1 MLRLRE
7 RCSFPAIGLA
17 LLFVAAIV
25 GSSLNPPQHR
35 AENKSRQ
42 ESEIKAD
49 NRTADQ
55 RIADYTFWL
64 FVFTGVLAGVAVFQ
78 LWIVWRGDRT
88 TRIAADAA
96 KTSADAA
103 SRQADSVV
111 AIELPIFV
119 IEDASILTSRSHGV
133 EIKLGNH
140 GRTPAIITADCL
152 EIKAVDALPPKPRY
166 STDAIL
172 PIFRD
177 RVVERGHTYS
187 LIRKIPISDD
197 EWTSVL
203 NGGTVLWAYG
213 YVDYLDFM
221 MREHRLGYCIAFY
234 PVRET
239 VAEEMYPTMG
249 FSSLRWGRTG
259 SPAYTYNRYKTEAD

>member
-1 MLRLRE
+1 MLKLRE
-7 RCSFPAIGLA
+7 RCSFPVLGFA
-17 LLFVAAIV
+17 LLFVAAIA
-25 GSSLNPPQHR
+25 GSSVNTQQHR

-42 ESEIKAD
+42 ESEIKTD

-55 RIADYTFWL
+55 RLADYTFGL
-64 FVFTGVLAGVAVFQ
+64 LVFTGVLAGVAVLQ
-78 LWIVWRGDRT
+78 LWIIWRGDRT

-119 IEDASILTSRSHGV
+119 IEDASILASQSRGV

-152 EIKAVDALPPKPRY
+152 EIKAVEALPQKPRY

-187 LIRKIPISDD
+187 FNRKIPIGDD
-197 EWTSVL
+197 EWNSVL
-203 NGGTVLWAYG
+203 SGGTVLWAYG

-234 PVRET
+234 TVPGT
-239 VAEEMYPTMG
+239 VAEKMYPTMV
-249 FSSLRWGRTG
+249 SSSFRWGRTG